1 MKKIVLVL
9 AAFVILAA
17 CNDDITTPNNK
28 VIDENATV
36 EGVWNFVKQT
46 QTDGKT
52 FVDGELVSTFTAETG
67 EENGTLQFNSEGKYG
82 SNFGYKM
89 YYTTN
94 TSGSEGSYE
103 ELLPP
108 QAGGGDYVYNTDAG
122 TITTTA
128 LDGKVTVLTIT
139 ELSATKL
146 AYSTTRNTSM
156 TDEGVTTTITANVIS
171 TFSK

>member
-1 MKKIVLVL
+1 M
-9 AAFVILAA
+9 ILAA

-94 TSGSEGSYE
+94 TSGSEGHTRSCCRHKPE
-103 ELLPP
+103 E
-108 QAGGGDYVYNTDAG
+108 AIMC
-122 TITTTA
+122 TI
-128 LDGKVTVLTIT
+128 LMLVL
-139 ELSATKL
+139 
-146 AYSTTRNTSM
+146 
-156 TDEGVTTTITANVIS
+156 
-171 TFSK
+171 